1 MVGDNHEVEL
11 KFEIDPERAQAL
23 FAHLAS
29 GGAPTARRL
38 ESIYFDTSDQAL
50 RKSGFTLRVRKDGRQ
65 WTQTVKTCVASSGA
79 TRGEWEAPVKGGSP
93 DLDLL
98 RGAPAAAGLA
108 GLSLE
113 PLFTVI
119 VERQTVTSIEAGST
133 IEVSLDKGEATH
145 GARSTSFGELEL
157 ELKSGDPAALFAFA
171 GGLRKAFALRPGF
184 TTKADRGFALMEKK
198 GPPGRRFKVPVL
210 HRKMAAGVAFKTI
223 ARAALEQ
230 IAGNA
235 EDLREKPGAEVTHQM
250 RVGVRRL
257 QSTLSSFEPIVSDG
271 RMDEV
276 RTELKW
282 FLGELDLARNLD
294 VFLSGALARA
304 VRSKGDKEDLLAL
317 RGRLRMA
324 RKAAYAR
331 ARTAAEGDRFSALL
345 LDILAWIEVGPWTKA
360 SGKAADLRDAPI
372 SQFAA
377 KALEKARCGVRKRA
391 RSFGDLSREGRHKLR
406 IQTKTLRYSAD
417 VFEGLFKAHPKR
429 TRRFSGKI
437 KTLLECLGE
446 LNDVATGEALL
457 AEHAAPESLTDR
469 QASRET
475 RLVGSARR
483 AWDAFGET
491 KRFWPKRT

>member
-1 MVGDNHEVEL
+1 MIGDNHEVEL

-23 FAHLAS
+23 IAHLCP
-29 GGAPTARRL
+29 GGAPPARRL

-50 RKSGFTLRVRKDGRQ
+50 RKRGFTLRVRKDGRR
-65 WTQTVKTCVASSGA
+65 WTQTVKTCAASSGA
-79 TRGEWEAPVKGGSP
+79 TRGEWEAPVKAGSP

-108 GLSLE
+108 SLSLE

-133 IEVSLDKGEATH
+133 IEVSLDKGVATH

-184 TTKADRGFALMEKK
+184 TTKADRGFALTDKK
-198 GPPGRRFKVPVL
+198 APPGRRFRAPVL

-223 ARAALEQ
+223 ALAALQQ
-230 IAGNA
+230 IARNA
-235 EDLREKPGAEVTHQM
+235 EDLREKPDAEVIHQM
-250 RVGVRRL
+250 RVGARRL
-257 QSTLSSFEPIVSDG
+257 QSTLSTFKPIVSDG

-282 FLGELDLARNLD
+282 LLGELDQARNLD

-304 VRSKGDKEDLLAL
+304 LRSKQDKQDLVAM
-317 RGRLRMA
+317 RGQFRMM
-324 RKAAYAR
+324 RKAAYSR
-331 ARTAAEGDRFSALL
+331 ARTAAAGDRFSALL
-345 LDILAWIEVGPWTKA
+345 LDILTWIEVGPWTKA
-360 SGKAADLRDAPI
+360 GGKAADLRDAPI

-377 KALEKARCGVRKRA
+377 NALEKARRGVRKRA
-391 RSFGDLSREGRHKLR
+391 RSFDDLNREGRHKLR
-406 IQTKTLRYSAD
+406 IRTKTLRYSAD
-417 VFEGLFKAHPKR
+417 VFEGLFRAHPKR

-437 KTLLECLGE
+437 KALLECLGE

-457 AEHAAPESLTDR
+457 AEQAAPKSLTDR

-475 RLVGSARR
+475 RLIGSARR
-483 AWDAFGET
+483 AWDAFGDT
-491 KRFWPKRT
+491 KRFWPKQT

>member
-1 MVGDNHEVEL
+1 MDGDNHEVEL

-23 FAHLAS
+23 IAHLAP
-29 GGAPTARRL
+29 GGAPPARRL
-38 ESIYFDTSDQAL
+38 ESTYFDTADQAL
-50 RKSGFTLRVRKDGRQ
+50 RKRGFTLRVRKDGRR
-65 WTQTVKTCVASSGA
+65 WTQTVKTCAASSGA

-108 GLSLE
+108 RLSLE

-119 VERQTVTSIEAGST
+119 VQRQRVTLVEAGST
-133 IEVSLDKGEATH
+133 IEVSLDKGGARH

-184 TTKADRGFALMEKK
+184 TTKADRGFALMDKK
-198 GPPGRRFKVPVL
+198 GPPGRRFKAPVL

-235 EDLREKPGAEVTHQM
+235 EDLREKPDAEVIHQM
-250 RVGVRRL
+250 RVGARRL

-282 FLGELDLARNLD
+282 LLGELDLARNLD

-304 VRSKGDKEDLLAL
+304 LRSKGNKEDLLAL
-317 RGRLRMA
+317 RGPLRMA
-324 RKAAYAR
+324 RKAAYVR
-331 ARTAAEGDRFSALL
+331 ARTACEGDRFSALL
-345 LDILAWIEVGPWTKA
+345 LDIMTWIEVGPWTEA
-360 SGKAADLRDAPI
+360 GGKAADLRDAPI

-377 KALEKARCGVRKRA
+377 NALERARHGVRKRA
-391 RSFGDLSREGRHKLR
+391 RSFDDLNREGRHKLR
-406 IQTKTLRYSAD
+406 IRTKTLRYSAD

-429 TRRFSGKI
+429 VRRFSGNI
-437 KTLLECLGE
+437 KALLECLGE
-446 LNDVATGEALL
+446 LNDVATGEKLL
-457 AEHAAPESLTDR
+457 AEHTAPKCLTDR
-469 QASRET
+469 RASRET
-475 RLVGSARR
+475 RLIGSARR

-491 KRFWPKRT
+491 KRFWPKQT